1 MQVLCFLSL
10 SRGPD
15 EVAWLGWAGLDMG
28 WSLFGV
34 EAGRESREV
43 GDLHQARVR
52 VAFFSLGLE
61 GWRDAMGLDC
71 LGARKR
77 VQAAAL
83 AG

>member
-1 MQVLCFLSL
+1 
-10 SRGPD
+10 
-15 EVAWLGWAGLDMG
+15 MG

-52 VAFFSLGLE
+52 VAFFLPLVWMD
-61 GWRDAMGLDC
+61 GWRDGIAL
-71 LGARKR
+71 ARKR

-83 AG
+83 AD